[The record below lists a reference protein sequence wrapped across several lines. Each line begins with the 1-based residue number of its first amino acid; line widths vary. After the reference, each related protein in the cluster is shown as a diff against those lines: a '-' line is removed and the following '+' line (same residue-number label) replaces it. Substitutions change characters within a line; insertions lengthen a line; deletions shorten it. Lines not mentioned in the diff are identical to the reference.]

1 MADKVFEFNGFDV
14 IAQELEVV
22 PKESIL
28 KKSEVIGSNGKIIP
42 ALASNYALKGAINM
56 TVQELY

>member
-28 KKSEVIGSNGKIIP
+28 KYSTIQMETHTIIT
-42 ALASNYALKGAINM
+42 NM
-56 TVQELY
+56 K